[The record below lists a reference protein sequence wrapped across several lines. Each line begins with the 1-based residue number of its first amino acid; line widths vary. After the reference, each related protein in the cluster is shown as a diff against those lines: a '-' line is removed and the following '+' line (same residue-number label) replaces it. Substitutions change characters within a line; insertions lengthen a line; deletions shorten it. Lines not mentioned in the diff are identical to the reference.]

1 MLNNISIYKITVN
14 VFFLI
19 LFPFFFIY
27 SVLLAHNLI
36 VYIPGYF
43 SLFSVFIIIFMM
55 IKIFSLFTKKENNLH
70 FIEIIFFVLLLY
82 IFLIS
87 MVNYYFNN
95 LGEYNLELLKQN
107 LQGIIFNLVCYFL
120 AKELYFEN
128 SFFKKIFIISFF
140 ICALLVFFNINEFG
154 IFYLKL
160 NSVNSELLSTYQ
172 SFARTLVVMSFIS
185 FTLTLRSNLN
195 IVILIF
201 AILSLFLNSARTEF
215 VLFCLTILLYS
226 FIFDFKRTVVK
237 VLILLSFATLVI
249 FYNQELL
256 NYIYDSRIWE
266 LIVNTDS
273 STSLNARMETIHVA
287 IESIKSNFFLGDYGS
302 YVSNLGIGM
311 YAHNLLSAWV
321 DLGFFG
327 FLYFILVLVYI
338 TIKLYTM
345 KNFYLNSEYILLFL
359 FFIFYFLAILVSKSY
374 TYMFLGFL
382 IAFCVR
388 LEKLKLKEKDA
399 K

>member
-1 MLNNISIYKITVN
+1 MLNNILNYKMTLN
-14 VFFLI
+14 LLFLI

-43 SLFSVFIIIFMM
+43 SLFSIFTIIFIMM
-55 IKIFSLFTKKENNLH
+55 KNFSYFWKKEKKLH

-87 MVNYYFNN
+87 IVNYYFNN
-95 LGEYNLELLKQN
+95 LSEYNLELLKQN
-107 LQGIIFNLVCYFL
+107 LQGIIFILVCYFL
-120 AKELYFEN
+120 AKELYLEN
-128 SFFKKIFIISFF
+128 NFFKKIFIISFF

-160 NSVNSELLSTYQ
+160 NSENSELLSTYQ
-172 SFARTLVVMSFIS
+172 TFARTLVVMSFIT

-195 IVILIF
+195 MVIIIF
-201 AILSLFLNSARTEF
+201 AFLSLFLNSARTEF
-215 VLFCLTILLYS
+215 VLFCSAIFLYL
-226 FIFDFKRTVVK
+226 FIFDFRKTVIK
-237 VLILLSFATLVI
+237 VLILLTLMI
-249 FYNQELL
+249 LILFYNQELL

-266 LIVNTDS
+266 LISNTDS
-273 STSLNARMETIHVA
+273 STSLSSRMETINVA
-287 IESIKSNFFLGDYGS
+287 IESIKSNFFFGDYGS
-302 YVSNLGIGM
+302 YISNLGIGM

-321 DLGFFG
+321 DLGLFG
-327 FLYFILVLVYI
+327 FVFYIFILVYI
-338 TIKLYTM
+338 IIKLYTM
-345 KNFYLNSEYILLFL
+345 KTFYLKNEYILLFL
-359 FFIFYFLAILVSKSY
+359 FFIFYFLAIIVSKNY

-388 LEKLKLKEKDA
+388 LDKLKYKGKQ
-399 K
+399 

>member
-1 MLNNISIYKITVN
+1 MLSNSSSYKIIVN
-14 VFFLI
+14 IFFLI

-36 VYIPGYF
+36 IYIPGYF
-43 SLFSVFIIIFMM
+43 SLFSVLTVIFLMM
-55 IKIFSLFTKKENNLH
+55 NFFSFLIGKKYNLH

-87 MVNYYFNN
+87 FINYYFNN
-95 LGEYNLELLKQN
+95 FNEYSLELLKGNIQA
-107 LQGIIFNLVCYFL
+107 IIFNLVCYFL
-120 AKELYFEN
+120 AKNLYLEN
-128 SFFKKIFIISFF
+128 SFFRRIFIIFFF
-140 ICALLVFFNINEFG
+140 ICTLLVFLNINEFG

-160 NSVNSELLSTYQ
+160 NSENSELLSTYQ

-185 FTLTLRSNLN
+185 FTLTIRSNLN
-195 IVILIF
+195 LVILII

-215 VLFCLTILLYS
+215 VLFCFAIFLYL
-226 FIFDFKRTVVK
+226 FIFDFRKTIIR
-237 VLILLSFATLVI
+237 VLFLTSLMIFIL

-256 NYIYDSRIWE
+256 NYIFDSRIWE
-266 LIVNTDS
+266 LITNTDS

-287 IESIKSNFFLGDYGS
+287 IESIKSNFILGDYGS
-302 YVSNLGIGM
+302 YVSELGIGM

-321 DLGFFG
+321 DLGFLG
-327 FLYFILVLVYI
+327 FLYFIFILVYI
-338 TIKLYTM
+338 MIKLYSL
-345 KNFYLNSEYILLFL
+345 KKFHLNNEYILLFL

-388 LEKLKLKEKDA
+388 LDRLKLKENNE
-399 K
+399 

>member
-1 MLNNISIYKITVN
+1 MLSNSSSYKIIVN
-14 VFFLI
+14 IFFLI

-36 VYIPGYF
+36 IYIPGYF
-43 SLFSVFIIIFMM
+43 SLFSVLTVIFLMM
-55 IKIFSLFTKKENNLH
+55 NFFSFLIGKKYNLH

-87 MVNYYFNN
+87 FINYYFNN
-95 LGEYNLELLKQN
+95 FNEYSLELLKGNIQA
-107 LQGIIFNLVCYFL
+107 IIFNLVCYFL
-120 AKELYFEN
+120 AKNLYLEN
-128 SFFKKIFIISFF
+128 SFFRRIFIIFFF
-140 ICALLVFFNINEFG
+140 ICTLLVFLNINEFG

-160 NSVNSELLSTYQ
+160 NSENSELLSTYQ

-185 FTLTLRSNLN
+185 FTLTIRSNLN
-195 IVILIF
+195 LVILII

-215 VLFCLTILLYS
+215 VLFCFAIFLYL
-226 FIFDFKRTVVK
+226 FIFDFRKTIIR
-237 VLILLSFATLVI
+237 VLFLTSLIIFIL

-256 NYIYDSRIWE
+256 NYIFDSRIWE
-266 LIVNTDS
+266 LITNTDS

-287 IESIKSNFFLGDYGS
+287 IESIKSNFILGDYGS
-302 YVSNLGIGM
+302 YVSELGIGM

-321 DLGFFG
+321 DLGFLG
-327 FLYFILVLVYI
+327 FLYFIFILVYI
-338 TIKLYTM
+338 MIKLYSL
-345 KNFYLNSEYILLFL
+345 KKFYLNNEYILLFL

-388 LEKLKLKEKDA
+388 LDRLKLKENNE
-399 K
+399 